1 MDPLQATIH
10 VPAHAKLNLGLEIL
24 RKRPDGFHDIRSV
37 FATISVADDITVS
50 PSSAIE
56 LECIPAMTDKP
67 EQNLA
72 YKAAQAILAH
82 PSALGRGAKI
92 TLRKRIPAGGG
103 LGGGSSDAAAV
114 LLAIRALYDLPISSE
129 ELHALAASLGSDI
142 PFFLIGGT
150 ALVEGRGEIVTPVD
164 IHIPYSVIVVFPH
177 IHVDTA
183 EAYRTIQPHDRG
195 SSQTLLEAVAAID
208 RSGAHV
214 INDFEQA
221 VFSKHNILQRVKDV
235 LLNNGALYASMSG
248 SGSTMFGL
256 FTSVDN
262 FAELC
267 SALPGMDVL
276 HCTFTSAQRP
286 TSTP

>member
-1 MDPLQATIH
+1 MDPRQATIH
-10 VPAHAKLNLGLEIL
+10 VTAHAKLNLGLEIL

-37 FATISVADDITVS
+37 FATISVADDITVT
-50 PSSAIE
+50 PSTTIDV
-56 LECIPAMTDKP
+56 ECIPAMTDKP

-82 PSALGRGAKI
+82 PSATGRGAKI

-114 LLAIRALYDLPISSE
+114 LMAIRSLYDLPISSE

-142 PFFLIGGT
+142 PFFLTGGT

-164 IHIPYSVIVVFPH
+164 IHIPYSVVVVFPH

-183 EAYRTIQPHDRG
+183 EAYQMIRPYERG
-195 SSQTLLEAVAAID
+195 SSDTLIEAVATID
-208 RSGAHV
+208 RSGTHV
-214 INDFEQA
+214 VNDFEQA
-221 VFSKHNILQRVKDV
+221 VLSKHTILQHVKDV
-235 LLNNGALYASMSG
+235 LLNHGALYASMSG

-256 FTSVDN
+256 FTTVDN
-262 FAELC
+262 FASIR

-276 HCTFTSAQRP
+276 HCTFTSAQRR
-286 TSTP
+286 TSAP